1 MSWEI
6 CDVLG
11 DFGLVNFIPMNVQD
25 ATTVGR
31 VVIAVDKANGYT
43 FAANEA
49 LEERKRQ
56 QAQAD
61 GAGIA
66 ESHEAKLSSL
76 FSLASQDLE
85 SEYEKSLEIYEKYNN

>member
-1 MSWEI
+1 M
-6 CDVLG
+6 G

-76 FSLASQDLE
+76 IYLASQDLE

>member
-11 DFGLVNFIPMNVQD
+11 DFGSVNFLPMNVQD

-49 LEERKRQ
+49 LDRKKET
-56 QAQAD
+56 ASPD
-61 GAGIA
+61 GGAGK
-66 ESHEAKLSSL
+66 SHLAKLSSL
-76 FSLASQDLE
+76 FSQASQDLE
-85 SEYEKSLEIYEKYNN
+85 LEYEKSLEIYEKYNN